1 MAPSSSA
8 SSSPLPFER
17 PRTRMLAVAS
27 AALFLSVLVWFNYS
41 AVLPLV
47 VEEWGL
53 SGTRAGIVFGAF
65 QAGYLLAIVPA
76 GLLVDRHSAR
86 YVVAVGATGAGLG
99 SLAFALVAD
108 GFLVGTLFRF
118 LAGVGMSG
126 VYVPGM
132 RFVADWYDPADR
144 GRAMGIYVGTY
155 SVGSGLTFL
164 LSSAIASAVDWRT
177 AVAVTSLG
185 ALLVGPLVLFG
196 ASDPPGASSR
206 RASGLDLGVLR
217 NRRYLA
223 AVGIYTFHN
232 WELFG
237 VRNWLVAFL
246 LATPAVA
253 ATGAPATVAGA
264 LAGTMILLGGLGNV
278 LGGTASDRFGRTRVV
293 GGALLA
299 SGTVSLL
306 LGALAWLP
314 LVALVAVVLVYGVA
328 LTADSAPTST
338 AVTELVADERMGA
351 ALSLQS
357 FVGFSSTVVSP
368 VVFGVALD
376 AGGYALAFPTL
387 AAGAFAALCFVLLL
401 RTLAAGAT
409 DDLPEA
415 TGTP

>member
-1 MAPSSSA
+1 
-8 SSSPLPFER
+8 
-17 PRTRMLAVAS
+17 MLAVAS

-278 LGGTASDRFGRTRVV
+278 LGGAASDRLGRLWVV
-293 GGALLA
+293 GGALAA

-376 AGGYALAFPTL
+376 AGGHLIRPYVRVPVDRRVYRRFDRRGGTRLH
-387 AAGAFAALCFVLLL
+387 
-401 RTLAAGAT
+401 
-409 DDLPEA
+409 EA
-415 TGTP
+415 NPRDRSTP

>member
-1 MAPSSSA
+1 
-8 SSSPLPFER
+8 
-17 PRTRMLAVAS
+17 
-27 AALFLSVLVWFNYS
+27 FNYS

-53 SGTRAGIVFGAF
+53 SGTRAGVVFGAF

-86 YVVAVGATGAGLG
+86 YVVAVGATVTGLG
-99 SLAFALVAD
+99 SLAFALLAD

-118 LAGVGMSG
+118 LAGVGMAG

-132 RFVADWYDPADR
+132 RFVADWYDAADR
-144 GRAMGIYVGTY
+144 GRAMGIYVGTF

-177 AVAVTSLG
+177 AVAATSAG
-185 ALLVGPLVLFG
+185 ALLVAPLVLLG
-196 ASDPPGASSR
+196 ARDPPGAETR
-206 RASGLDLGVLR
+206 RTGGLDLAVLR

-223 AVGIYTFHN
+223 AVGVYTFHN

-253 ATGAPATVAGA
+253 ATGSPGALAGA
-264 LAGTMILLGGLGNV
+264 LAGTMIVLGGLGNV
-278 LGGTASDRFGRTRVV
+278 LGGAASDRFGRLWVV
-293 GGALLA
+293 GGALAA

-306 LGALAWLP
+306 LGSLAWLP
-314 LVALVAVVLVYGVA
+314 LAVLVAVVLVYGVA

-368 VVFGVALD
+368 VIFGVALD
-376 AGGYALAFPTL
+376 AGGYTLAFPTL
-387 AAGAFAALCFVLLL
+387 AAGAFAALCFVFLL
-401 RTLAAGAT
+401 RTLTAGAVGESSAP
-409 DDLPEA
+409 PE
-415 TGTP
+415 TT

>member
-1 MAPSSSA
+1 MA
-8 SSSPLPFER
+8 PFER
-17 PRTRMLAVAS
+17 PRTRMLVVAS

-53 SGTRAGIVFGAF
+53 SGTRAGVVFGAF

-86 YVVAVGATGAGLG
+86 HVVAVGATGTGLG
-99 SLAFALVAD
+99 SLAFALLAD
-108 GFLVGTLFRF
+108 GFLAGTLFRF
-118 LAGVGMSG
+118 LAGVGMAG

-132 RFVADWYDPADR
+132 RFVADWYDEADR
-144 GRAMGIYVGTY
+144 GRAMGLYVGTF

-164 LSSAIASAVDWRT
+164 LSSAIAAAVDWRT
-177 AVAVTSLG
+177 AVAATSAG
-185 ALLVGPLVLFG
+185 ALLVAPLVLLG
-196 ASDPPGASSR
+196 ARDPPDAGSR
-206 RASGLDLGVLR
+206 RAGGLDLAVLR

-223 AVGIYTFHN
+223 AVGVYTFHN

-253 ATGAPATVAGA
+253 ATGASGALAGA

-278 LGGTASDRFGRTRVV
+278 VGGAASDRFGRLWVV
-293 GGALLA
+293 GGALAA
-299 SGTVSLL
+299 SGTISLL
-306 LGALAWLP
+306 LGALSWLP
-314 LVALVAVVLVYGVA
+314 LAALVAVVLGYGVA

-387 AAGAFAALCFVLLL
+387 AAGAFLALCFVALL
-401 RTLAAGAT
+401 RTLAVR
-409 DDLPEA
+409 A
-415 TGTP
+415 TGGDAPGAPETS